1 MNILIQALPPVSVND
16 GKDNRQQYRHWM
28 IFPDGRIYIQTETV
42 ILVGSEWQTE
52 SRGAWEMLPTPPMS
66 WEVAGV
72 IDHGGLPMAI
82 LKNGRA
88 YIWGRAE
95 GEPIQRWVPFEDP
108 IPDTPAYREYIT

>member
-1 MNILIQALPPVSVND
+1 MQIIIQALPPSSGSLEVQ
-16 GKDNRQQYRHWM
+16 RQEYRHWM
-28 IFPDGRIYIQTETV
+28 VFPDGRIYIQTEIVALTV
-42 ILVGSEWQTE
+42 DGWKTE
-52 SRGAWEMLPTPPMS
+52 SRSEWEKLLTPPMS